1 MVRLNRTKARKL
13 LAQICQIDAALCSY
27 IKRLVQ
33 LKRTGNLSTHY
44 AQGDLNKVII
54 TIVADGITIGHLMQS
69 QCDPNNPYECD
80 LG

>member
-13 LAQICQIDAALCSY
+13 LAQICKNDSEKCSFY
-27 IKRLVQ
+27 KFVQ
-33 LKRTGNLSTHY
+33 SKRTGNLSTHY